1 MDKADIRKVYF
12 NPHVLEHK
20 RLPAISADEVK
31 NYFGGDVEV
40 YTDSVKMT
48 DSLKQMEW
56 KNTNLLL
63 MSSGNFDGVNVKNF
77 AEELIKK

>member
-1 MDKADIRKVYF
+1 
-12 NPHVLEHK
+12 
-20 RLPAISADEVK
+20 VK
-31 NYFGGDVEV
+31 NYFGGSVEV